1 MKLRTSILTLAAV
14 TLLSSC
20 RTVQT
25 TTERH
30 VAHVTEA
37 DTLSAQASHDA
48 AMHTTEADLQ
58 RLVSEAVARQ
68 MRESVSSQQQRET
81 TTETTTEL
89 MDSLGRVTSRQL
101 TRTTE
106 RLLSESQR
114 QTEQMLQSQ
123 MEARLAQRLAEV
135 DSTVSD
141 LMARR
146 EAHLRDSLTADLQR
160 QRTAQPATLS
170 LFDRLRWLLW
180 GAALAVLTIV
190 GVWIYRIVKQK

>member
-1 MKLRTSILTLAAV
+1 MKKNFIIIIALCL
-14 TLLSSC
+14 LLSSC

-30 VAHVTEA
+30 EAHVTVA

-58 RLVSEAVARQ
+58 RMVTEAVARQ
-68 MRESVSSQQQRET
+68 MRETTTHQQQRET
-81 TTETTTEL
+81 TTETTTERL
-89 MDSLGRVTSRQL
+89 DSLGRVVSRQQQ
-101 TRTTE
+101 RTTE

-123 MEARLAQRLAEV
+123 MEARLTQRLAEV
-135 DSTVSD
+135 DSTISD

-146 EAHLRDSLTADLQR
+146 EAHLRDSLTADLHR
-160 QRTAQPATLS
+160 QRVAQPATLS
-170 LFDRLRWLLW
+170 IFDRLRWLLW
-180 GAALAVLTIV
+180 GAALAVLAIV
-190 GVWIYRIVKQK
+190 GVYIYRIVKQK